1 MLFHLLVLLFNRHS
15 MQSMCA
21 VFHFKWYVLLLYL
34 TYHPFFEAGYSVSP
48 NIKAWRTAL
57 VYTVANIW
65 QFEHKNSKWSTRFA
79 FGNRDL
85 VYQNCRIEI

>member
-48 NIKAWRTAL
+48 NIKA
-57 VYTVANIW
+57 
-65 QFEHKNSKWSTRFA
+65 
-79 FGNRDL
+79 
-85 VYQNCRIEI
+85 